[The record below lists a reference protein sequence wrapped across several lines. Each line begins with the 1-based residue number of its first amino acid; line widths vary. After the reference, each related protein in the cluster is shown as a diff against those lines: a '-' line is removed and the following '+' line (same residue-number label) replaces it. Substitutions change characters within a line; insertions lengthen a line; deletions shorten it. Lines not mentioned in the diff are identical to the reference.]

1 MLMTDNV
8 KESVMMRP
16 IYALS
21 LSAIYCASLAACA
34 TAPKPETLMTG
45 IPANTVSK
53 PANGQLRRESD
64 PICQTFY
71 ANAKTYV
78 AKANKPSPGGQFLK
92 RVAIG
97 TVAGVAASS
106 IGSTGSQVG
115 NIAARRAAGTAVS
128 QGSNIAL
135 DGIKKSSGVSKQ
147 LEATAAE
154 LACPVT
160 FTI

>member
-1 MLMTDNV
+1 
-8 KESVMMRP
+8 MMRP

-21 LSAIYCASLAACA
+21 LSAIYCASLAACTTVPKA
-34 TAPKPETLMTG
+34 DTLTAG
-45 IPANTVSK
+45 IPANTASK
-53 PANGQLRRESD
+53 PANGQLRSESD
-64 PICQTFY
+64 PVCQRFY
-71 ANAKTYV
+71 TNAKTYIAQ
-78 AKANKPSPGGQFLK
+78 AKKPSPGGQFMK

-97 TVAGVAASS
+97 TVAGVAASN

-115 NIAARRAAGTAVS
+115 TIAARRATSTAVS

-135 DGIKKSSGVSKQ
+135 DGIKIDSGASKQ